1 MKYSVIFSAIL
12 VALALNACDKPTV
25 VNPTVVSVPVQG
37 PPGPTGATG
46 ASGLTG
52 SSGSTGMTGSTGDTG
67 ATGASGGAGAQ
78 GEPGK
83 TGGDTVIVVPP
94 APAR

>member
-1 MKYSVIFSAIL
+1 MKYSVVCSAVL
-12 VALALNACDKPTV
+12 FVLSLSACDKPTV
-25 VNPTVVSVPVQG
+25 MTPAVVSVPVAVPG

-52 SSGSTGMTGSTGDTG
+52 SSGAPGMTGSTGDTG
-67 ATGASGGAGAQ
+67 AR

-83 TGGDTVIVVPP
+83 NGGDTVVVIPP